1 MISTLSKKQK
11 TGIALLIIAKALE
24 RLAFY
29 SIMAILAMYFTDVF
43 DLEAE
48 EALWYYSGFYGV
60 VGFATLISGFIGD
73 LQNRAKIVFLGFILV
88 TAMFVSIA
96 VLPIAGFVLIIA
108 FVLLGFGIGLI
119 TPNIIVLLGNI
130 YNEKETEIRG
140 WSGFIL
146 FTIATNIGAFYAA
159 LVSAS
164 LKNDFGYNTVFLFA
178 AISGFIAMLLFFW
191 FNKIY
196 NSLHLTAEQ
205 KDHQNSAPVKKLHN
219 IILLYILVTIVL
231 SAFAIYQ
238 KPLSVNWLIREFS
251 GNIPNIQQMLS
262 SIASLTTTLVVIL
275 FTATILLMKH
285 LNWRKV
291 LNTILIGLVS
301 AIFGFMIITAISIS
315 PGLISRNSL
324 LIPSYI
330 FIGIAETLIF
340 PTFTYAIYRSSPIEY
355 KGLFQGILFF
365 VVALANQLLA
375 LGTAIYERS
384 TTLAMVIIT
393 VVLIVSAFLFIKL
406 KKTVNRWLYIID
418 HEKAKNFTTQN
429 NSSVSDN
436 NLE

>member
-1 MISTLSKKQK
+1 MSKKHK
-11 TGIALLIIAKALE
+11 TGIALLIIAKTLE

-29 SIMAILAMYFTDVF
+29 SILAILTMYFTDVF

-48 EALWYYSGFYGV
+48 EALWYYSGFYGI
-60 VGFATLISGFIGD
+60 VGFTTLISGFIGD
-73 LQNRAKIVFLGFILV
+73 LQNRAKIVFSGFILV
-88 TAMFVSIA
+88 TAMIISIV

-119 TPNIIVLLGNI
+119 MPNIIVLLGNI

-146 FTIATNIGAFYAA
+146 FTIATNIGAFYAT

-164 LKNDFGYNTVFLFA
+164 LKSDFGYNAVFLFA
-178 AISGFIAMLLFFW
+178 AICEIMAILLFFW
-191 FNKIY
+191 FKKIY

-205 KDHQNSAPVKKLHN
+205 KDHQNSAPVIKLHN

-238 KPLSVNWLIREFS
+238 KPLAVNWLIREFS
-251 GNIPNIQQMLS
+251 RNMPGIQQSLS
-262 SIASLTTTLVVIL
+262 SIASLTTTVVVIL
-275 FTATILLMKH
+275 FTATVLLMKH

-301 AIFGFMIITAISIS
+301 AIIGFIIITAISIS
-315 PGLISRNSL
+315 PELINRNSL
-324 LIPSYI
+324 LIQSYI

-340 PTFTYAIYRSSPIEY
+340 PTFTYAIYRSSPMKY
-355 KGLFQGILFF
+355 KGLFQGVLFF

-393 VVLIVSAFLFIKL
+393 VVLIVSAFLIIKL
-406 KKTVNRWLYIID
+406 KKTANRRLLIID
-418 HEKAKNFTTQN
+418 HEKAKNFTHQHD
-429 NSSVSDN
+429 SFVSDN
-436 NLE
+436 ILE